1 VRLAYQGEPG
11 AYSEAAALAY
21 GGTHAETLPCKT
33 FDEVFEAVV
42 KKRATHG
49 VVPLENSIGGTI
61 HRNYDLLLDH
71 ELQISGEVELDVVH
85 CLQAL
90 PGTRLEDV
98 KTVYSHPQ
106 ALAQC
111 ERYLKDLGVTVE
123 AVYDT
128 AGGAK
133 LVAEQKLT
141 NAAALAS
148 RRAAEVFGLEV
159 LQEAVQDYEF
169 NITRFAIIGGTAAA
183 DANKTTIVFA
193 LPSTPGALFKA
204 LSVFALRDINMTKL
218 ESRPIR
224 GRPWEYLFYVEVDAR
239 RDDLACARALTQ
251 LAEFARWTRVLGTY
265 KGAERRAAAE
275 SHS

>member
-1 VRLAYQGEPG
+1 MRLAYQVEPG
-11 AYSEAAALAY
+11 AYSEAAALQY
-21 GGTHAETLPCKT
+21 GGTQAETLPCKSFEDV
-33 FDEVFEAVV
+33 FDAVSR
-42 KKRATHG
+42 KKATHG

-71 ELQISGEVELDVVH
+71 DLTISGEVELDVVH

-90 PGTRLEDV
+90 PGTKLEDIKV
-98 KTVYSHPQ
+98 VYSHPQ

-111 ERYLKDLGVTVE
+111 ERYLKELGASVE

-133 LVAEQKLT
+133 LVSEKKLAG
-141 NAAALAS
+141 AAALAS

-159 LQEAVQDYEF
+159 LQEAVQDYES
-169 NITRFAIIGGTAAA
+169 NITRFAIIGGAPPA

-204 LSVFALRDINMTKL
+204 LSVFALRDINLTKL
-218 ESRPIR
+218 ESRPMR
-224 GRPWEYLFYVEVDAR
+224 GRPWEYLFYVEVDAPR
-239 RDDLACARALTQ
+239 SDLGCARALTH

-265 KGAERRAAAE
+265 KGAERRQAE
-275 SHS
+275 ST

>member
-1 VRLAYQGEPG
+1 MRLAYQGEPG
-11 AYSEAAALAY
+11 AYSEAAALHY
-21 GGTHAETLPCKT
+21 GGAQTETLPCKT

-61 HRNYDLLLDH
+61 HRNYDLLLEH
-71 ELQISGEVELDVVH
+71 ELAVTGEVELDVVH

-90 PGTRLEDV
+90 PGTTVADV
-98 KTVYSHPQ
+98 KVVYSHPQ

-111 ERYLKDLGVTVE
+111 ERYLRDLGVSVE

-133 LVAEQKLT
+133 LIAEQKQAG
-141 NAAALAS
+141 AAALAS

-159 LQEAVQDYEF
+159 LQEAVQDFEF
-169 NITRFAIIGGTAAA
+169 NITRFAIIGGTPAA

-204 LSVFALRDINMTKL
+204 LSVFALRDINLTKL

-224 GRPWEYLFYVEVDAR
+224 GRPWEYLFYVEVEAR
-239 RDDLACARALTQ
+239 RDDLLCARALTH

-265 KGAERRAAAE
+265 KGADKTPSMKR
-275 SHS
+275 